1 MSKKCDCLEKCECG
15 CQQGKKCT
23 CKGKCECGSKEK
35 KSDKK
40 CGRKKNN

>member
-1 MSKKCDCLEKCECG
+1 MAKKCNCSEKCECG

-35 KSDKK
+35 KTDKK